1 MKELCQNCM
10 HYRQHYSLDDKGL
23 FQVYCG
29 HCVLRVKAK
38 KRPDAIAC
46 EKFVHALQKE
56 NAFVSKEYLGKALL
70 NYMMGLELLPSIEEK
85 DEQ

>member
-1 MKELCQNCM
+1 MKDLCQNCM
-10 HYRQHYSLDDKGL
+10 HYRQHYSLDDKRL

-29 HCVLRVKAK
+29 HCVLNVRPK

-46 EKFVHALQKE
+46 EKFAYAPQKE
-56 NAFVSKEYLGKALL
+56 NAFVSKEYLNKALL
-70 NYMMGLELLPSIEEK
+70 NYMMGLDLLPPIEE